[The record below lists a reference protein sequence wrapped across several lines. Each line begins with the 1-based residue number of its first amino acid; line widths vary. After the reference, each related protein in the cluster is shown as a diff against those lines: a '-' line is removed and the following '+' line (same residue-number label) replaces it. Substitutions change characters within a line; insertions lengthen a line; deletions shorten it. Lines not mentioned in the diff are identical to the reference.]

1 MRPAA
6 GNGWFGRAKWYSVA
20 MGATS
25 ETSSLPTSHAKRK
38 ATRVAPGVALAA
50 LGVVF
55 GDIGT
60 SPLYTLKTCFATAN
74 VGPEIENVLGI
85 LSLLLWALIVVV
97 CVKYVGVLMR
107 VDHDG
112 EGGILALLALA
123 RHPGVANI
131 PAKANWLTWVV
142 VVGAAMLFGDGIITP
157 AISVI
162 SAVEGVGVA
171 TKAAEPFIVPISVAI
186 LAGLFIIQSRG
197 TDRVGKVFGPVM
209 ALWFVVIGVTG
220 AIAIAAAPQVMWAF
234 DPRHAIGFATH
245 HGAFGFLVFGAIV
258 LAVTGVEALY
268 ADLSHFG
275 RRPIA
280 LAWFALVAP
289 ALALNYLGQGARVLT
304 VKSAFDAPFYA
315 LTPGWMLVPM
325 VVLATIAT
333 VIASQALISGA
344 FTLTEQAIN
353 LSLWPRLTVRHTS
366 RRNKGQV
373 YVPAVN
379 WLLAIACIALVFAFR
394 SSDRLAAAYGL
405 AVSTTMFATS
415 IAFYFVVSRK
425 LQWKPAV
432 TVPLVAMFMIVD
444 GTFVAA
450 SLPKFLAGAW
460 VPFAISAVFVFTA
473 LTWLEG
479 RRCVARSLVELSM
492 PLEQYRK
499 EARPSPS
506 EPVGTMV
513 FLTGDPDGIPFIG
526 SKHRWIR
533 ARADEERVVLLTLQ
547 RVSRPYVAGSE
558 RVAITTVSPRLSIV
572 KAGFGYMERPSIKPI
587 LTACGAA
594 GLHLDSDETSFF
606 YADPKIVRAESDALP
621 RFVRAYF
628 RVLSRNAQP
637 LPDDL
642 GIRAERRVELGVEVP
657 I

>member
-1 MRPAA
+1 M
-6 GNGWFGRAKWYSVA
+6 
-20 MGATS
+20 
-25 ETSSLPTSHAKRK
+25 
-38 ATRVAPGVALAA
+38 AA

-60 SPLYTLKTCFATAN
+60 SPLYTLKTCFQTAN
-74 VGPEIENVLGI
+74 VGPTPENVLGI
-85 LSLLLWALIVVV
+85 LSLLIWALVAVV
-97 CVKYVGVLMR
+97 CVKYISILMR

-123 RHPGVANI
+123 THPRVANV
-131 PAKANWLTWVV
+131 PARATWLTWVV

-171 TKAAEPFIVPISVAI
+171 TKGAEPYIVPISVAI
-186 LAGLFIIQSRG
+186 LAGLFLIQSRG
-197 TDRVGKVFGPVM
+197 TEKVGKIFGPVM
-209 ALWFVVIGVTG
+209 ALWFVTIGLSGAV
-220 AIAIAAAPQVMWAF
+220 AIAGAPQVLAAL

-245 HGAFGFLVFGAIV
+245 HGVFGFLVFGAIV

-275 RRPIA
+275 RKPIS
-280 LAWFALVAP
+280 LAWFALVFP
-289 ALALNYLGQGARVLT
+289 ALVLNYLGQGSRILT
-304 VKSAFDAPFYA
+304 VPAAFDAPFFA
-315 LTPGWMLVPM
+315 LTPGPLLVPM

-333 VIASQALISGA
+333 IIASQALISGA

-366 RRNKGQV
+366 RRNRGQV

-379 WLLAIACIALVFAFR
+379 WLLAIACIALVLAFR

-415 IAFYFVVSRK
+415 IAFYFVVTHR
-425 LQWKPAV
+425 LHWKPAL
-432 TVPLVAMFMIVD
+432 TVPLVAFFTIVD

-450 SLPKFLAGAW
+450 SLPKFFAGAW
-460 VPFAISAVFVFTA
+460 VPFAISAVFVATG
-473 LTWLEG
+473 LIWLEG
-479 RRCVARSLVELSM
+479 RRCVAKSLSDLSM
-492 PLEQYRK
+492 PLEQYQR
-499 EARPSPS
+499 EARPSPN

-513 FLTGDPDGIPFIG
+513 FLTGDPSGIPFIG
-526 SKHRWIR
+526 SAHRWIR
-533 ARADEERVVLLTLQ
+533 ARADEERVVILTLQ
-547 RVSRPYVAGSE
+547 RVSRPYVAGSS
-558 RVAITTVSPRLSIV
+558 RVSITVISPRLSIV
-572 KAGFGYMERPSIKPI
+572 KAAFGYMERPKIAPI
-587 LTACGAA
+587 LAACGVS
-594 GLHLDSDETSFF
+594 GLHIDSDDTSFF
-606 YADPKIVRAESDALP
+606 YADPKIVAAKTNALP
-621 RFVRAYF
+621 KFVRGYF
-628 RVLSRNAQP
+628 HLLSRNARP

-642 GIRAERRVELGVEVP
+642 EIRAERRIELGVEVP